1 MDNAHGDAGLE
12 MMAYARRQAS
22 KVDIEEVLYRFSRHL
37 AHPKYSF
44 NEIVDGWFN
53 ENEYFRSEIKTYL
66 SERVVPHFC
75 EVEGEVFS
83 RWTQSLFAGEEGLG
97 AILNSAFPHSCDPG
111 DLCFVVWVN
120 MLEEL
125 LMQGIEEWMNNKK
138 K

>member
-66 SERVVPHFC
+66 SERV
-75 EVEGEVFS
+75 S
-83 RWTQSLFAGEEGLG
+83 SLMR
-97 AILNSAFPHSCDPG
+97 S
-111 DLCFVVWVN
+111 W
-120 MLEEL
+120 
-125 LMQGIEEWMNNKK
+125 
-138 K
+138 